1 MVCKA
6 EYEEMMSLKLDGLL
20 ASDEEASFEAHLA
33 ECGDCAPVWEA
44 FRKADA
50 LLWASAR
57 EPLPLPEGFHTRV
70 MAQVATAQVSRPVVS
85 AVPDILLAP
94 NPRSVLLGLPVY
106 SLDAPEQW
114 QHALARYLRVAAAV
128 SLSLLG
134 TVGLLLALVMS
145 NTLTVG
151 EPFSGFVEMVRT
163 VINSAAT
170 WVRSLPIGM
179 GPETLTVGGLLLGTL
194 LLVGWQVVTNYHR
207 RIFEQPGGIGFAEAA
222 A

>member
-20 ASDEEASFEAHLA
+20 PSQEEESLDSHLA
-33 ECGDCAPVWEA
+33 GCAECAPLWEA
-44 FRKADA
+44 LREADT

-57 EPLPLPEGFHTRV
+57 RPAPLPEGFYVRV
-70 MAQVATAQVSRPVVS
+70 MAQVAVTLVNRPVVM
-85 AVPDILLAP
+85 AVPDAIPALV
-94 NPRSVLLGLPVY
+94 PRSVLPGMSIYP
-106 SLDAPEQW
+106 LDEPQQW
-114 QHALARYLRVAAAV
+114 QRALAGYLRVAAAV
-128 SLSLLG
+128 GLSLLG

-145 NTLTVG
+145 NTLSVG
-151 EPFSGFVEMVRT
+151 EPFSGFIEMVRT
-163 VINSAAT
+163 VINSAST

-179 GPETLTVGGLLLGTL
+179 GPESLTVGGLLLGTL
-194 LLVGWQVVTNYHR
+194 LLVGWQVVTGYHR